1 MLENSEVTARVSSEN
16 KTRISVM
23 GLTVDLGRRI
33 ELVSMDPH
41 FQNISVGLYR
51 RQGDG
56 KPEFLVHTY
65 SGIEGARQ
73 RVEFIARAMAILG
86 GMELALGEPQKLR
99 FPCGSEHHLAAR
111 RVFLEACKLDPNNA
125 VNPRPLT
132 ILDKKSSRNIT
143 AASLGGGVYHLTA
156 DGEEEGRANRIAA
169 VTGGLIKLAEM
180 RPADQSLDRVAFPC
194 GQAHDSLVG
203 LLLVRSL
210 NVRAIIREQEMA
222 TSRGILTAPS
232 AQKS

>member
-1 MLENSEVTARVSSEN
+1 
-16 KTRISVM
+16 M

-41 FQNISVGLYR
+41 FHNISIGLYR
-51 RQGDG
+51 QQRGG

-65 SGIEGARQ
+65 SGIEGAQQ
-73 RVEFIARAMAILG
+73 RLKFIARAMAILG
-86 GMELALGEPQKLR
+86 GMESTSGGPQELR

-111 RVFLEACKLDPNNA
+111 RVFLEACKLDPNNP

-132 ILDKKSSRNIT
+132 ILDKKSGRNIT

-156 DGEEEGRANRIAA
+156 DGEAEGRANRISA
-169 VTGGLIKLAEM
+169 VAGGLVKLAEM
-180 RPADQSLDRVAFPC
+180 RPVDQSSDRVAFPC

-203 LLLVRSL
+203 VLLVRSL
-210 NVRAIIREQEMA
+210 NVRAIIREQDMA